1 MTIGHPGLKRRRAM
15 NKDVGL
21 KNAVEAEL
29 AWVPFVDAAHIG
41 VTAENGIVSLTGHV
55 PTYAQKLAVEKAVKR
70 IKGVCG
76 IAEELEVRLVASFGN
91 DDDEV
96 AKRVANILDWG
107 ASVPKGSVKVQV
119 TKGIVTLTGEVDW
132 QFERNDAESGVRLL
146 NGVRGLINQ
155 ITVKPHVMASDV
167 KQRIETA
174 LERQAD
180 IEASNI
186 RVTVDGANVRL
197 DGKVKDWAERDAVE
211 RAAWAAPGVRTVD
224 DHVTINW

>member
-1 MTIGHPGLKRRRAM
+1 M
-15 NKDVGL
+15 NNDVAL

-41 VTAENGIVSLTGHV
+41 VTAENGIVSLSGHV

-70 IKGVCG
+70 IKGVRG
-76 IAEELEVRLVASFGN
+76 LAEALEVRLLASFGN

-107 ASVPKGSVKVQV
+107 VSVPKGSVKVQV
-119 TKGIVTLTGEVDW
+119 TDGVVTLTGEVDW
-132 QFERNDAESGVRLL
+132 QFERSGAERGVRLL

-155 ITVKPHVMASDV
+155 ITVKPHIMVSDV
-167 KQRIETA
+167 KRRIENA
-174 LERQAD
+174 LERQA
-180 IEASNI
+180 EVVASNI
-186 RVTVDGANVRL
+186 RVTVDGTNVRL
-197 DGKVKDWAERDAVE
+197 DGKVRAWAERDAAE

-224 DHVTINW
+224 DQVTISY

>member
-1 MTIGHPGLKRRRAM
+1 M

-41 VTAENGIVSLTGHV
+41 VTAEDGIVSLSGHV

-70 IKGVCG
+70 IKGVRG
-76 IAEELEVRLVASFGN
+76 LAEELDVRLLASFGN

-107 ASVPKGSVKVQV
+107 VSVPKDSVKVQV
-119 TKGIVTLTGEVDW
+119 TDGVVTLTGEVDW
-132 QFERNDAESGVRLL
+132 QFERSGAEDGVRLL

-155 ITVKPHVMASDV
+155 ITVKPHVMISDV
-167 KQRIETA
+167 KRRIENA
-174 LERQAD
+174 LERQAHV
-180 IEASNI
+180 EASNI
-186 RVTVDGANVRL
+186 RVTVDGTNVRL
-197 DGKVKDWAERDAVE
+197 DGRVKAWAERDAAE
-211 RAAWAAPGVRTVD
+211 RAAWSAPGVRTVD
-224 DHVTINW
+224 DHVTISY

>member
-1 MTIGHPGLKRRRAM
+1 MTFGRPGLKRRRAM

-41 VTAENGIVSLTGHV
+41 VAAENGIVSLTGHV

-70 IKGVCG
+70 IKGVRG
-76 IAEELEVRLVASFGN
+76 IAEELEVRLVSSFGN
-91 DDDEV
+91 DDDEI

-107 ASVPKGSVKVQV
+107 SSVPKGSVKVQV

-132 QFERNDAESGVRLL
+132 QFERSGAERGVRLL

-167 KQRIETA
+167 KRRIETA

-180 IEASNI
+180 IEAGNI
-186 RVTVDGANVRL
+186 RVTVDGTSVRL

>member
-1 MTIGHPGLKRRRAM
+1 M
-15 NKDVGL
+15 NKDIGL

-41 VTAENGIVSLTGHV
+41 VTAENGIVSLSGHV

-70 IKGVCG
+70 VKGVRG
-76 IAEELEVRLVASFGN
+76 VAEELEVRLVMSFGN

-107 ASVPKGSVKVQV
+107 VSVPKDSVKVQV
-119 TKGIVTLTGEVDW
+119 TDGMVTLSGEVNW
-132 QFERNDAESGVRLL
+132 QFERDGAESGVRLL
-146 NGVRGLINQ
+146 NGVRGLINL
-155 ITVKPHVMASDV
+155 ITVKPHVMAADV
-167 KQRIETA
+167 KRRIESA

-180 IEASNI
+180 VEASNI
-186 RVTVDGANVRL
+186 RVTIDGTKVRL
-197 DGKVKDWAERDAVE
+197 DGQVKAWAQRDAAE

-224 DHVTINW
+224 DHVTISW

>member
-1 MTIGHPGLKRRRAM
+1 M

-29 AWVPFVDAAHIG
+29 VWVPSVDDAHIG
-41 VTAENGIVSLTGHV
+41 VTAENGIVTLSGHV

-70 IKGVCG
+70 IKGVRG
-76 IAEELEVRLVASFGN
+76 LAEELEVRLVASFGN

-107 ASVPKGSVKVQV
+107 VSVPKDSVKVQV
-119 TKGIVTLTGEVDW
+119 TKGVVTLSGEVDW
-132 QFERNDAESGVRLL
+132 QFERSGAERGVRLL

-155 ITVKPHVMASDV
+155 ITVKPHVMTQDV
-167 KQRIETA
+167 KRRIESA

-180 IEASNI
+180 VEVSNI
-186 RVTVDGANVRL
+186 HVTVDGTNVRL
-197 DGKVKDWAERDAVE
+197 DGKVKAWAERDAIE
-211 RAAWAAPGVRTVD
+211 RAAWSAPGVRTVED
-224 DHVTINW
+224 NVTITY

>member
-1 MTIGHPGLKRRRAM
+1 M

-70 IKGVCG
+70 IKGVRG
-76 IAEELEVRLVASFGN
+76 VAEELEVRLLASFGN

-132 QFERNDAESGVRLL
+132 QFERSGAESGVRLL

-167 KQRIETA
+167 KRRIETA

-180 IEASNI
+180 VEASNI
-186 RVTVDGANVRL
+186 RVTVDGTNVRL
-197 DGKVKDWAERDAVE
+197 DGKVKAWAERDAVE

-224 DHVTINW
+224 DHVTVSW